1 MCTWAAPVKLGLL
14 IKIAHETRIEKGD
27 PKGSWREALMA
38 DRDDQ
43 YTFNK
48 CMRLS
53 KSKKYNFKKKRIKR
67 NQNSNQIIPN
77 QKEFGYVIL
86 SRKVPKQNY
95 TGCVVVCTVT
105 LTTFLLVPFLC
116 VLKCVCLVLWTGS
129 LTRDGA
135 HL

>member
-14 IKIAHETRIEKGD
+14 IKKAQETRIEKGD
-27 PKGSWREALMA
+27 PRGSWRESLMM
-38 DRDDQ
+38 DREDQ

-53 KSKKYNFKKKRIKR
+53 KNKKYNFKKKRIKR

-86 SRKVPKQNY
+86 SRKVPKQTNK
-95 TGCVVVCTVT
+95 TIPVVW
-105 LTTFLLVPFLC
+105 LYALL
-116 VLKCVCLVLWTGS
+116 S
-129 LTRDGA
+129 
-135 HL
+135 

>member
-14 IKIAHETRIEKGD
+14 IKKAQETRIEKGD
-27 PKGSWREALMA
+27 PRGSWREALMA

-53 KSKKYNFKKKRIKR
+53 KNKKYNFKKKRIKR

-86 SRKVPKQNY
+86 SRKVPKQTNK
-95 TGCVVVCTVT
+95 TILVVW
-105 LTTFLLVPFLC
+105 LYALLP
-116 VLKCVCLVLWTGS
+116 
-129 LTRDGA
+129 
-135 HL
+135 